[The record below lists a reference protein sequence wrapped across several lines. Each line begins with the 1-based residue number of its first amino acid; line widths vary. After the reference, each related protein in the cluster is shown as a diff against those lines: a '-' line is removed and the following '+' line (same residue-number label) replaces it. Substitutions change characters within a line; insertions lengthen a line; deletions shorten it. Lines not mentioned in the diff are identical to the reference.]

1 MKIDLIQLVKQPGT
15 IACWDLYVNDQYIG
29 IYAPDSQQFVLKH
42 TPLGVLTEC
51 QVSIA
56 GSVYPKIGEDGFR
69 EAISV
74 VAATGNKTVTET

>member
-1 MKIDLIQLVKQPGT
+1 MKINSIQLVKQPGT
-15 IACWDLYVNDQYIG
+15 ITCWDLYVNDQYIG
-29 IYAPDSQQFVLKH
+29 IYVTDSQEFVLKH
-42 TPLGVLTEC
+42 TQLGVLIEC

-74 VAATGNKTVTET
+74 VAATGNTTLTET